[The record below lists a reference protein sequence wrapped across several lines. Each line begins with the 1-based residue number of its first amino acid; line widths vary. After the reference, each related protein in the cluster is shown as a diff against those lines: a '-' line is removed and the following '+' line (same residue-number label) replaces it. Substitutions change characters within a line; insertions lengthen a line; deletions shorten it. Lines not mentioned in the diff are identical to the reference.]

1 MNTEIETKIINILE
15 LDGIATMHQ
24 LRQKTGLLAGYD
36 KDGIMPETIKHLIK
50 TVSSNACIHALDAAA
65 VCWVIVLNSY
75 MLNVVSAS
83 RRYLVTTALKSVCAT
98 LARKQVFRG
107 IIYLVLFV

>member
-1 MNTEIETKIINILE
+1 MSAEIETKIINILE

-50 TVSSNACIHALDAAA
+50 NG
-65 VCWVIVLNSY
+65 IVERVY
-75 MLNVVSAS
+75 TCFG
-83 RRYLVTTALKSVCAT
+83 RRRRLLGY
-98 LARKQVFRG
+98 RIKQ
-107 IIYLVLFV
+107 L